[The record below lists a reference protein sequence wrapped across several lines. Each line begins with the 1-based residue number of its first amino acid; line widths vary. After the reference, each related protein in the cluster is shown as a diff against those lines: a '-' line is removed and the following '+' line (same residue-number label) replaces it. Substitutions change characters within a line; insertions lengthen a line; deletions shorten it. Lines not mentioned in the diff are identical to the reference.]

1 MKRRKENK
9 NGEGTKN
16 EINRGPN
23 KKNQTHKIKEE
34 IKLVGNIRVINKRK
48 QKNKRYTLVVAEKNR
63 KT

>member
-1 MKRRKENK
+1 M
-9 NGEGTKN
+9 KN